1 MLAIAPQK
9 GNMENQVSGPLE
21 TGLVQVGKAGQGYQ
35 GLGTGVGK
43 EEIGIVKGR

>member
-21 TGLVQVGKAGQGYQ
+21 TGLVQVGKVGQGYQ
-35 GLGTGVGK
+35 GLGSGVGK
-43 EEIGIVKGR
+43 EETGIVKGR